1 MGGDA
6 DGARVLLVDDHP
18 VVRRG
23 LAAMLHGEAWV
34 DRLSEAGTVAEA
46 FRLAVLEKPDAA
58 VVDLGLP
65 DGDGVSLIRRLRHAV
80 PGCVVL
86 VLTMTHDDATVQAC
100 LAAGA
105 TGYLLKE
112 SAPDALLPA
121 LRAVLDGGL
130 VLGPQVATTALSGV
144 RQSVPSPFDL
154 LSPRELQH
162 VGLLAAGL
170 SGAQIADA
178 LAVTE
183 KTVRNQMAA
192 ILAKLGIADRVRLAL
207 LARDA
212 GLHERST
219 PA

>member
-1 MGGDA
+1 MGADA
-6 DGARVLLVDDHP
+6 EPALVLLVDDHP

-23 LAAMLHGEAWV
+23 LAAMLNGVPWV
-34 DRLSEAGTVAEA
+34 GRLIEAGTVVEA
-46 FRLAVLEKPDAA
+46 LRLGVLDKPDAA
-58 VVDLGLP
+58 IIDLGLP

-80 PGCVVL
+80 PDCLVL
-86 VLTMTHDDATVQAC
+86 VLTMTQDDATVQAC

-121 LRAVLDGGL
+121 LRTVLDGGL
-130 VLGPQVATTALSGV
+130 VLGPRVATAALSGT
-144 RQSVPSPFDL
+144 RGGVPSPFDL

-170 SGAQIADA
+170 SGGQIADA
-178 LAVTE
+178 LNVTE

-192 ILAKLGIADRVRLAL
+192 ILAKLGISDRVRLAL

-212 GLHERST
+212 GLHER
-219 PA
+219 

>member
-1 MGGDA
+1 MGTDA
-6 DGARVLLVDDHP
+6 GSALVLLVDDHP

-23 LAAMLHGEAWV
+23 LAAMLNGEPWV
-34 DRLSEAGTVAEA
+34 TRLVEAGTVADA
-46 FRLAVLEKPDAA
+46 LKVAVLEKPDAA

-80 PGCVVL
+80 PGCAVL
-86 VLTMTHDDATVQAC
+86 VLTMTQDDATVQAC

-121 LRAVLDGGL
+121 LRTVLDGGL
-130 VLGPQVATTALSGV
+130 VLGPQVATGALSGV
-144 RQSVPSPFDL
+144 RRTVPASFDL

-170 SGAQIADA
+170 SAAQIADV
-178 LAVTE
+178 LNVTE

-192 ILAKLGIADRVRLAL
+192 ILAKLGIADRVRVAL

-212 GLHERST
+212 GLHER
-219 PA
+219 

>member
-1 MGGDA
+1 MATNAGSA
-6 DGARVLLVDDHP
+6 LVLLVDDHP

-23 LAAMLHGEAWV
+23 LAAMLTGEPWIT
-34 DRLSEAGTVAEA
+34 RLIEAGTVADA
-46 FRLAVLEKPDAA
+46 LRIAVLEKPDAA

-80 PGCVVL
+80 PGCAVL
-86 VLTMTHDDATVQAC
+86 VLTMTQDDATVQAC

-121 LRAVLDGGL
+121 LRTVLDGGL
-130 VLGPQVATTALSGV
+130 VLGPQVVTSALSGV
-144 RQSVPSPFDL
+144 RRTVPPPFDL

-170 SGAQIADA
+170 SGAQIADV
-178 LAVTE
+178 LNVTE

-192 ILAKLGIADRVRLAL
+192 ILAKLGIADRVRVAL

-212 GLHERST
+212 GLHDR
-219 PA
+219 

>member
-1 MGGDA
+1 MDSTA
-6 DGARVLLVDDHP
+6 EPATVLLVDDHP

-34 DRLSEAGTVAEA
+34 GRLVEAGTVADA
-46 FRLAVLEKPDAA
+46 LRIAVLEKPNAA

-80 PGCVVL
+80 PGCLVL
-86 VLTMTHDDATVQAC
+86 VLTMTQDDATVQAC
-100 LAAGA
+100 LSAGA

-121 LRAVLDGGL
+121 LRTVLDGGL
-130 VLGPQVATTALSGV
+130 VLGPRVATSAISGA
-144 RQSVPSPFDL
+144 RKAVPSPFDL

-170 SGAQIADA
+170 SGGQIAGA
-178 LAVTE
+178 LNVTE

-192 ILAKLGIADRVRLAL
+192 ILAKLGVSDRVRLAL

-212 GLHERST
+212 GLHEQ
-219 PA
+219 

>member
-1 MGGDA
+1 MGRDTNA
-6 DGARVLLVDDHP
+6 AVVLLVDDHP

-23 LAAMLHGEAWV
+23 LAAMLGGVSWV
-34 DRLSEAGTVAEA
+34 GGLIEAGTVAEA
-46 FRLAVLEKPDAA
+46 LRLGVLEKPDAA

-80 PGCVVL
+80 PDCAVL

-121 LRAVLDGGL
+121 LRTVLDGGL
-130 VLGPQVATTALSGV
+130 VLGPRVATTALGGT
-144 RQSVPSPFDL
+144 RRTVPPPFDL

-170 SGAQIADA
+170 SGGQIADR
-178 LAVTE
+178 LNVTE

-192 ILAKLGIADRVRLAL
+192 ILAKLGIGDRVRLAL

-212 GLHERST
+212 GLHEQ
-219 PA
+219 

>member
-1 MGGDA
+1 MGTDA
-6 DGARVLLVDDHP
+6 GSALVLLVDDHP

-23 LAAMLHGEAWV
+23 LAAMLNGEPWV
-34 DRLSEAGTVAEA
+34 TRLVEAGTVADA
-46 FRLAVLEKPDAA
+46 LKVAVLEKPDAA

-80 PGCVVL
+80 PGCAVL
-86 VLTMTHDDATVQAC
+86 VLTMTQDDATVQAC

-121 LRAVLDGGL
+121 LRTVLDGGL
-130 VLGPQVATTALSGV
+130 VLGPQVATGALSGV
-144 RQSVPSPFDL
+144 QRTVPAPFDL

-170 SGAQIADA
+170 SAAQIADV
-178 LAVTE
+178 LNVTE

-192 ILAKLGIADRVRLAL
+192 ILAKLGIADRVRVAL

-212 GLHERST
+212 GLHER
-219 PA
+219 

>member
-1 MGGDA
+1 MESTAGPA
-6 DGARVLLVDDHP
+6 TVLLVDDHP

-23 LAAMLHGEAWV
+23 LAAMLNGVPWV
-34 DRLSEAGTVAEA
+34 GRLLEAGTVAEA
-46 FRLAVLEKPDAA
+46 LRLGVLDSPDAA

-86 VLTMTHDDATVQAC
+86 VLTMTQDDATVQAC

-121 LRAVLDGGL
+121 LRTVLDGGL
-130 VLGPQVATTALSGV
+130 VLGPRVATAALSGT
-144 RQSVPSPFDL
+144 RQRIRSPFDL

-170 SGAQIADA
+170 SGGQIADA
-178 LAVTE
+178 LNVTE

-192 ILAKLGIADRVRLAL
+192 ILSKLGVSDRVRLAL

-212 GLHERST
+212 GLHEQ
-219 PA
+219 

>member
-1 MGGDA
+1 MGTDA
-6 DGARVLLVDDHP
+6 GSALVLLVDDHP

-23 LAAMLHGEAWV
+23 LAAMLNGESWV
-34 DRLSEAGTVAEA
+34 TRLVEAGTVADA
-46 FRLAVLEKPDAA
+46 LKLAVLERPDAA

-80 PGCVVL
+80 PGCAVL
-86 VLTMTHDDATVQAC
+86 VLTMTQDDATVQAC

-121 LRAVLDGGL
+121 LRTVLDGGL
-130 VLGPQVATTALSGV
+130 VLGPQVASSALSGV
-144 RQSVPSPFDL
+144 RRDVPEPFDL

-170 SGAQIADA
+170 SGVQIAAA
-178 LAVTE
+178 LNVTE

-192 ILAKLGIADRVRLAL
+192 ILAKLGISDRVRVAL

-212 GLHERST
+212 GLHQR
-219 PA
+219 

>member
-1 MGGDA
+1 METDA
-6 DGARVLLVDDHP
+6 GSALVLLVDDHP

-23 LAAMLHGEAWV
+23 LAAMLNGEPWV
-34 DRLSEAGTVAEA
+34 SRLIEAGSVADA
-46 FRLAVLEKPDAA
+46 LKAAVLEKPDAA
-58 VVDLGLP
+58 IVDLGLP

-86 VLTMTHDDATVQAC
+86 VLTMTQDDATVQAC

-121 LRAVLDGGL
+121 LRTVLDGGL
-130 VLGPQVATTALSGV
+130 VLGPRVATAALSGT

-178 LAVTE
+178 LNVTE

-192 ILAKLGIADRVRLAL
+192 ILAKLGIADRVRVAL

-212 GLHERST
+212 GLHER
-219 PA
+219 

>member
-1 MGGDA
+1 MGDDVRPA
-6 DGARVLLVDDHP
+6 LVLLVDDHP

-23 LAAMLHGEAWV
+23 LAAMLAGEPWV
-34 DRLSEAGTVAEA
+34 GRLIEAGTVAEA
-46 FRLAVLEKPDAA
+46 LRLAVLEKPDAA

-80 PGCVVL
+80 PGCLAL
-86 VLTMTHDDATVQAC
+86 VLTMTQDDTTVQAC

-121 LRAVLDGGL
+121 LRTVLDGGL
-130 VLGPQVATTALSGV
+130 VLGPQVASGALSGV
-144 RQSVPSPFDL
+144 RRDIPAPFDV

-162 VGLLAAGL
+162 VGLLADGL
-170 SGAQIADA
+170 SGAQIAA
-178 LAVTE
+178 TLNVTE

-192 ILAKLGIADRVRLAL
+192 ILAKLGIADRVRVAL

-212 GLHERST
+212 GLHER
-219 PA
+219 

>member
-1 MGGDA
+1 MAEDSESA
-6 DGARVLLVDDHP
+6 LVLLVDDHP

-23 LAAMLHGEAWV
+23 LAALLNGAQWV
-34 DRLSEAGTVAEA
+34 GRLVEAGTVADA
-46 FRLAVLEKPDAA
+46 LRLGVLERPDAA
-58 VVDLGLP
+58 IVDLGLP

-80 PGCVVL
+80 PTCSVL
-86 VLTMTHDDATVQAC
+86 VLTMTQDDATVQAC

-121 LRAVLDGGL
+121 LRTVLDGGL
-130 VLGPQVATTALSGV
+130 VLGPRVATTALNQA
-144 RQSVPSPFDL
+144 RRAVPAPFDL

-170 SGAQIADA
+170 SGGQIADA
-178 LAVTE
+178 LDVTE

-212 GLHERST
+212 GLHER
-219 PA
+219 

>member
-1 MGGDA
+1 MGTDA
-6 DGARVLLVDDHP
+6 GSALVLLVDDHP

-23 LAAMLHGEAWV
+23 LAAMLNGEPWV
-34 DRLSEAGTVAEA
+34 TRLVEAGTVADA
-46 FRLAVLEKPDAA
+46 LKVAVLEKPDAA

-80 PGCVVL
+80 PGCAVL
-86 VLTMTHDDATVQAC
+86 VLTMTQDDATVQAC

-121 LRAVLDGGL
+121 LRTVLDGGL
-130 VLGPQVATTALSGV
+130 VLGPQVATGALSGV
-144 RQSVPSPFDL
+144 RRTVPAPFDL

-170 SGAQIADA
+170 SAAQIADV
-178 LAVTE
+178 LNVTE

-192 ILAKLGIADRVRLAL
+192 ILAKLGIADRVRVAL

-212 GLHERST
+212 GLHER
-219 PA
+219 

>member
-1 MGGDA
+1 MA
-6 DGARVLLVDDHP
+6 AESESALVLLVDDHP

-23 LAAMLHGEAWV
+23 LAAMLNGAPWV
-34 DRLSEAGTVAEA
+34 GRLVEAGTVADA
-46 FRLAVLEKPDAA
+46 LRLGVLERPGVAI
-58 VVDLGLP
+58 VDLGLP

-80 PGCVVL
+80 PDCAVL
-86 VLTMTHDDATVQAC
+86 VLTMTQDDATVQAC

-121 LRAVLDGGL
+121 LRTVLDGGL
-130 VLGPQVATTALSGV
+130 VLGPRVSTVALNNG
-144 RQSVPSPFDL
+144 RRSVPAPFDL

-162 VGLLAAGL
+162 VGLLAEGL
-170 SGAQIADA
+170 SGGQIADA
-178 LAVTE
+178 LDVTE

-192 ILAKLGIADRVRLAL
+192 ILAKLGVADRVRLAL

-212 GLHERST
+212 GLHER
-219 PA
+219 